1 MKQSR
6 PFKDK
11 QTLKSLLKLR
21 KQGYTYPSLAFLF
34 SVDTSSIYHH
44 VRGLMP
50 RQHVVLDVGSIFHSF
65 DIDTG
70 EIISLLGL
78 HISHPKTYN
87 EYLAKDKYPIITKA
101 LNRVE

>member
-11 QTLKSLLKLR
+11 QTLKSLKKLR

-34 SVDTSSIYHH
+34 CVDTSSIYHH

-50 RQHVVLDVGSIFHSF
+50 RQHVVLDVYSIMGSFEV
-65 DIDTG
+65 DT
-70 EIISLLGL
+70 ERIISLLGL
-78 HISHPKTYN
+78 HVSHPKTYS
-87 EYLAKDKYPIITKA
+87 EYLMKNKYPNITRAMSK
-101 LNRVE
+101 V